1 MKTQFT
7 DEEKLVHI
15 QEMRLL
21 ANEPDLWNFEETKY
35 LVLQKLDDLETEI
48 KNRKHLLQFKQLSL
62 F

>member
-1 MKTQFT
+1 MKTEFT

-15 QEMRLL
+15 QEMRIL
-21 ANEPDLWNFEETKY
+21 ANDPDLWNFEETK
-35 LVLQKLDDLETEI
+35 LDEAENEI

>member
-15 QEMRLL
+15 KEMRQL
-21 ANEPDLWNFEETKY
+21 AEDPDLWNFEETKY

-48 KNRKHLLQFKQLSL
+48 KNRKHLDQFKQLSL